1 MPPVDITN
9 VNDLNE
15 LDKRLEAGPITLVFV
30 YADWCGHCQRYKP
43 NMEELEGMSNRSVQ
57 TVRIR
62 DDVFPKSSIN
72 GAKIE
77 GYPSLLLIKPRE
89 NAEENPKPIV
99 FEQEN
104 GETTN
109 VIPDHHNM
117 QNMGA
122 IVANAGTPAGLKIL
136 DKANVNK
143 KNIVAVNK
151 SNGSLIKNIS
161 KPNNSEEPVA
171 IVVNN
176 KTNKNKKNNAIVT
189 GMSVAT
195 AIPTAMPT
203 AIPTAMPTAIPTA
216 MPTAMPTAIPTAMP
230 TAIPTAMPT
239 AIPTAMPTAIPT
251 PELQVNTEP
260 TEETES
266 SNSANRSG
274 DTIIYTP
281 LSVSPATPPD
291 IALNR
296 RKANHL
302 IVEEEQV
309 EDASTTMSQE
319 GQKGGG
325 GLMGML
331 SKVAYEYGPAA
342 ALLFMA
348 NVKASSY
355 KKTKKRKSKN

>member
-30 YADWCGHCQRYKP
+30 YADWCGHCQKYKP

-89 NAEENPKPIV
+89 NAEENPKPVI

-122 IVANAGTPAGLKIL
+122 IVANAGTPAGLRIL
-136 DKANVNK
+136 DKANINK
-143 KNIVAVNK
+143 KNIVNANKTSEDKEDVVAVNK

-161 KPNNSEEPVA
+161 NSNN
-171 IVVNN
+171 
-176 KTNKNKKNNAIVT
+176 TKKNNKNNTNAIISGLPLAT
-189 GMSVAT
+189 AEATPLAT
-195 AIPTAMPT
+195 AIATADEIT
-203 AIPTAMPTAIPTA
+203 
-216 MPTAMPTAIPTAMP
+216 
-230 TAIPTAMPT
+230 
-239 AIPTAMPTAIPT
+239 T
-251 PELQVNTEP
+251 PQIQVNTEP
-260 TEETES
+260 VEETES
-266 SNSANRSG
+266 SNSANRSEN
-274 DTIIYTP
+274 TIVYTP
-281 LSVSPATPPD
+281 LSVSPGTPPD

-296 RKANHL
+296 RKANQLVAEEEH
-302 IVEEEQV
+302 VEE
-309 EDASTTMSQE
+309 ASTTMSQQ
-319 GQKGGG
+319 GQRGGG
-325 GLMGML
+325 GLMDML
-331 SKVAYEYGPAA
+331 SKVAYQYGPAA
-342 ALLFMA
+342 ALLIMA
-348 NVKASSY
+348 NVKASGD

>member
-1 MPPVDITN
+1 MSRKSKKSKKSSTRSVRGRILPPVDITN
-9 VNDLNE
+9 INDLNK
-15 LDKRLEAGPITLVFV
+15 LDERINAGPITLVFV
-30 YADWCGHCQRYKP
+30 YADWCGHCQKYKP

-89 NAEENPKPIV
+89 NTSEDPKPVV

-122 IVANAGTPAGLKIL
+122 IVANAGTPAGLRIL

-143 KNIVAVNK
+143 KNIVA
-151 SNGSLIKNIS
+151 I
-161 KPNNSEEPVA
+161 
-171 IVVNN
+171 N
-176 KTNKNKKNNAIVT
+176 KTNGSVVKNITKKNNTNAIVSGLPLDT
-189 GMSVAT
+189 T
-195 AIPTAMPT
+195 ED
-203 AIPTAMPTAIPTA
+203 
-216 MPTAMPTAIPTAMP
+216 
-230 TAIPTAMPT
+230 
-239 AIPTAMPTAIPT
+239 T
-251 PELQVNTEP
+251 PQIQVNTEP
-260 TEETES
+260 VEETES
-266 SNSANRSG
+266 SNSANRSEN
-274 DTIIYTP
+274 TIVYTP
-281 LSVSPATPPD
+281 LSVSPGTPPD

-296 RKANHL
+296 RKANQL
-302 IVEEEQV
+302 VVEEEHV
-309 EDASTTMSQE
+309 EDASTTMSQQ

-325 GLMGML
+325 GLMDML
-331 SKVAYEYGPAA
+331 SKVAYQYGPAA

-348 NVKASSY
+348 NVKASGN

>member
-1 MPPVDITN
+1 M
-9 VNDLNE
+9 NDLNE

-195 AIPTAMPT
+195 A
-203 AIPTAMPTAIPTA
+203 
-216 MPTAMPTAIPTAMP
+216 
-230 TAIPTAMPT
+230 
-239 AIPTAMPTAIPT
+239 MPTAIPT

>member
-1 MPPVDITN
+1 MTRKSKKSKKSSTRSLKGRILPPVDITN

-15 LDKRLEAGPITLVFV
+15 LDKRLDAGPITLVFV

-43 NMEELEGMSNRSVQ
+43 NMDELEGMSNRSVQ

-89 NAEENPKPIV
+89 NAEENPKPVV

-151 SNGSLIKNIS
+151 SNGSLVKNIS
-161 KPNNSEEPVA
+161 KPNNSEEPVT

-189 GMSVAT
+189 GLPLAT
-195 AIPTAMPT
+195 ATPMSMPMPT
-203 AIPTAMPTAIPTA
+203 PMSMPMPTPIQ
-216 MPTAMPTAIPTAMP
+216 
-230 TAIPTAMPT
+230 
-239 AIPTAMPTAIPT
+239 T

-274 DTIIYTP
+274 NTIIYTP
-281 LSVSPATPPD
+281 LSVSPGTPPD
-291 IALNR
+291 ITLNR

-331 SKVAYEYGPAA
+331 SKVAYQYGPAA

-348 NVKASSY
+348 NVKASGY